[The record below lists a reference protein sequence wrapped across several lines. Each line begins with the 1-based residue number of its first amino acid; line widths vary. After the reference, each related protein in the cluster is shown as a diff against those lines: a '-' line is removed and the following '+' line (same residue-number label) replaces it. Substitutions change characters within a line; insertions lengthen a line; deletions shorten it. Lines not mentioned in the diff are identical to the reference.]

1 MIGILGDTSQDLQL
15 LATETLANLAKFKRA
30 RRVVRKHGGIPK
42 LVDLLDVDT
51 QRYIEDADDLKE
63 PEELL
68 EEEEERTHKDDDSDL
83 TLAIKVARGAAHAL
97 WALSKSKRNKAVIK
111 RAGGLPLLAK
121 LVKMRHISILIPVIG
136 TLQECASEKAYCLA
150 IMQSEGMI
158 ADLVRHLGTDSH
170 KLKMLCASAIFRLA
184 EENDSRDMVRLH
196 GGLELLG
203 KSETHTVARTN
214 ILSRNSLEFDV

>member
-1 MIGILGDTSQDLQL
+1 MIGILGDPSQDLQL
-15 LATETLANLAKFKRA
+15 LATETIANLAKFKRA

-51 QRYIEDADDLKE
+51 QKYIDEVSDDIKE
-63 PEELL
+63 PTEED
-68 EEEEERTHKDDDSDL
+68 EEEEKTHKDDDSDL

-158 ADLVRHLGTDSH
+158 ADLVKHLGTDSH

-184 EENDSRDMVRLH
+184 EENDSRDLVRLH

-203 KSETHTVARTN
+203 EGP
-214 ILSRNSLEFDV
+214 LSLLFCI